1 MMSLRYASGF
11 TLTEA
16 LLAILILLVVVSIGT
31 PSFIQFRQNQQITG
45 VGQALLVDLQL
56 ARAGASKIEAS
67 KSRNPSE
74 DENEDPMEKFDMQIY
89 FFDDVDWC
97 WRVSN
102 EPPKICDSCAA
113 NCDIVR
119 LDENTNEPVGD
130 GIVRGANKSDYP
142 QTVMHEELSSDN
154 RLPIGARRG
163 VLQPAQAG
171 DHIVFELANKKI
183 KVWFTATGRA
193 QLCSEA
199 GTQLMGVQP
208 CA

>member
-16 LLAILILLVVVSIGT
+16 LLAILILLVVVSIGA
-31 PSFIQFRQNQQITG
+31 PSFIEFRQNQQIAG

-56 ARAGASKIEAS
+56 ARAEAS
-67 KSRNPSE
+67 KTNNP
-74 DENEDPMEKFDMQIY
+74 NMAIY
-89 FFDDVDWC
+89 FFDDADWC
-97 WRVSN
+97 WRISDQ
-102 EPPKICDSCAA
+102 PATICDSCAA
-113 NCDIVR
+113 SCDIG
-119 LDENTNEPVGD
+119 GD